1 MSGLYKDPEGKEI
14 FKKSM
19 VSSHPSNT
27 IKGSEYK
34 HDESEVLDLKERI
47 KKLES
52 EAKDRDVSSYTL
64 AAAVSCTKAMYSS
77 GTLFWKTT
85 CTNRSSWN
93 LSQNNFCEGGELH
106 HQATPTSFTKA
117 TEVKGHSWW
126 RILSNSSKMKSYT
139 CVMDSPLQLILN
151 LGQTFFYWTN

>member
-27 IKGSEYK
+27 IKGS

-52 EAKDRDVSSYTL
+52 EAKERDVSTL
-64 AAAVSCTKAMYSS
+64 
-77 GTLFWKTT
+77 
-85 CTNRSSWN
+85 
-93 LSQNNFCEGGELH
+93 
-106 HQATPTSFTKA
+106 
-117 TEVKGHSWW
+117 
-126 RILSNSSKMKSYT
+126 
-139 CVMDSPLQLILN
+139 
-151 LGQTFFYWTN
+151 

>member
-27 IKGSEYK
+27 IKGS

-52 EAKDRDVSSYTL
+52 EIKERDVSTL
-64 AAAVSCTKAMYSS
+64 AAAVSCIPIESYD
-77 GTLFWKTT
+77 FWKTI
-85 CTNRSSWN
+85 N
-93 LSQNNFCEGGELH
+93 LHE
-106 HQATPTSFTKA
+106 
-117 TEVKGHSWW
+117 
-126 RILSNSSKMKSYT
+126 
-139 CVMDSPLQLILN
+139 
-151 LGQTFFYWTN
+151 